1 MPRDALSCSQTLPR
15 ERRSRRGFRL
25 HHVAVLGSVLEQI
38 VDRLSRRIVI
48 LGFKGGI
55 FASQLAQLVRSSLLA
70 YGSQASAPELRQLRD
85 IADAAGA
92 YPPYETRMANPLPP

>member
-1 MPRDALSCSQTLPR
+1 M
-15 ERRSRRGFRL
+15 
-25 HHVAVLGSVLEQI
+25 
-38 VDRLSRRIVI
+38 
-48 LGFKGGI
+48 GI

-92 YPPYETRMANPLPP
+92 